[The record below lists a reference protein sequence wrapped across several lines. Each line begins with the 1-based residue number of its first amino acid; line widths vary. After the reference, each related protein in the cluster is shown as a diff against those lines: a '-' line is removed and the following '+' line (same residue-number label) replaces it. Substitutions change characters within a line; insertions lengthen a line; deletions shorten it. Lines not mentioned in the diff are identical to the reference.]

1 MGKKKKQLESFKSEL
16 HSISPLPLEMVVE
29 RLRSL
34 ERKDRLL
41 HIEVLSEDEYGFALR
56 SHRRGSLSDA
66 QVLGTVWRWNG
77 TYTRIDVDSSV
88 DIVGQ
93 WIDVALQLVGL
104 IVAMLVISPFFWFFG
119 EVLPQLFEYPP
130 VAIGLGAVALGLV
143 AAVMWVVVRITDI
156 DLLLGNRYRALR
168 DIDAIMQAIAD
179 KLSENLPADESVL
192 EFDGSETSLAFL
204 LENEKFRHLSINSD
218 GEIEDA

>member
-1 MGKKKKQLESFKSEL
+1 MSKKKKQIESFKSEL
-16 HSISPLPLEMVVE
+16 HSISPLPVEMVVE
-29 RLRSL
+29 RLRTL

-66 QVLGTVWRWNG
+66 QVLGTIWRWNG
-77 TYTRIDVDSSV
+77 TFTRIDVDSSV
-88 DIVGQ
+88 DIMGQ
-93 WIDVALQLVGL
+93 WIDVAMQVFGL
-104 IVAMLVISPFFWFFG
+104 ILAMFLISPFFWFFG
-119 EVLPQLFEYPP
+119 EILPQLFDNPP
-130 VAIGLGAVALGLV
+130 VAIGLAAVAFGLV
-143 AAVMWVVVRITDI
+143 AAVVWSIARIADV
-156 DLLLGNRYRALR
+156 DLLVGNRYRALR

-179 KLSENLPADESVL
+179 KLSENLPENEAVL

-218 GEIEDA
+218 GEIEEA